1 MSVFSGGRG
10 RRDARPGVVTAAAV
24 LLLIGG
30 VLNVVGGLTILMAGG
45 LFSVV
50 AGVLLVVGAIQLY
63 AGILVINLRE
73 TGRRLV
79 IGLAAVS
86 GVFALLSIARTP
98 VAAVITFGIDAFI
111 VWALVENDSYFS
123 V

>member
-1 MSVFSGGRG
+1 MRAFSGGRG
-10 RRDARPGVVTAAAV
+10 RRDARPGVVAAAAV

-30 VLNVVGGLTILMAGG
+30 VLNMVGGLTLLSAGG

-50 AGVLLVVGAIQLY
+50 AGVLLVVGAIQFY
-63 AGILVINLRE
+63 ASILVINLRE
-73 TGRRLV
+73 TGRKLV

-86 GVFALLSIARTP
+86 GVFALLSVTRTP
-98 VAAVITFGIDAFI
+98 VAAVITIGIDAFI
-111 VWALVENDSYFS
+111 IWALVENDSYFS